1 MATDRRF
8 TGGATGRSADET
20 GRPGDPSAGPDGPDR
35 PAEEGVGSV
44 RVDGR
49 RLAYATYGDPDGRP
63 VLVHHGSPGSR
74 LVGQLLDGAARERG
88 LRLVAPDRPGFG
100 RSTHD
105 PDRTIPDWPGD
116 AAAVLDALGIERASV
131 VASPAAGRSRSR
143 SRPRTRTGSE
153 RVGCN
158 SFPVFD
164 GAVVE
169 SPGNRYNRPYD
180 GGSNRRGR
188 RTGPPGPQAS
198 TETGPVI
205 PATRPLFSRRREAV
219 GMNDRSPKSFR
230 EALATPLGAGLA
242 LLSLLVLA
250 YSLLIVQQ
258 VLLGLLF
265 VLLIGGAYVAYRFY
279 RALDAI
285 ADGLQRL
292 AAVRERE
299 ATRTTDGTTG
309 REREGGLD
317 RQPTGGDRRDPD
329 RTGDRQ
335 STGGERIR
343 DQVRERRERG

>member
-131 VASPAAGRSRSR
+131 VGFS
-143 SRPRTRTGSE
+143 
-153 RVGCN
+153 
-158 SFPVFD
+158 
-164 GAVVE
+164 
-169 SPGNRYNRPYD
+169 
-180 GGSNRRGR
+180 GG
-188 RTGPPGPQAS
+188 GP
-198 TETGPVI
+198 
-205 PATRPLFSRRREAV
+205 F
-219 GMNDRSPKSFR
+219 
-230 EALATPLGAGLA
+230 ALAVAA
-242 LLSLLVLA
+242 A
-250 YSLLIVQQ
+250 Y
-258 VLLGLLF
+258 
-265 VLLIGGAYVAYRFY
+265 
-279 RALDAI
+279 
-285 ADGLQRL
+285 
-292 AAVRERE
+292 
-299 ATRTTDGTTG
+299 
-309 REREGGLD
+309 
-317 RQPTGGDRRDPD
+317 PD
-329 RTGDRQ
+329 R
-335 STGGERIR
+335 
-343 DQVRERRERG
+343 V